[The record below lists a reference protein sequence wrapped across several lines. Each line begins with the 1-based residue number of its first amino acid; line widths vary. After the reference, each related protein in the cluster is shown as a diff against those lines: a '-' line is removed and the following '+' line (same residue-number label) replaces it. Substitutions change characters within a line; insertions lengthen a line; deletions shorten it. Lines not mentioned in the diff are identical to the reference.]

1 MAMEVVVYAARCAPG
16 GEHQAAWDLL
26 ALALERERGISSLP
40 ETAEGAGGKPF
51 FPDRPD
57 LCFNLSH
64 SRGVVV
70 CALHDKAVG
79 VDIEGLRQPPR
90 RLGRGMG
97 SEEFFRRWTAREAS
111 VKHRGGGIANLLRE
125 EEWDP
130 LCRCLEG
137 LLPGWVVTVC
147 PSEPSVIRGVQIGD
161 IGAGTVSAAFR
172 WEPPA
177 PAGDSRQCP

>member
-1 MAMEVVVYAARCAPG
+1 MTMEVVVYAARCAPG

-26 ALALERERGISSLP
+26 ALALERERGILPLP
-40 ETAEGAGGKPF
+40 ETAEEAGGKPF
-51 FPDRPD
+51 FPGRPD
-57 LCFNLSH
+57 VCFNLSH
-64 SRGVVV
+64 SRGGVV

-79 VDIEGLRQPPR
+79 VDIEGLRQSPK
-90 RLGRGMG
+90 RLGRGMEP
-97 SEEFFRRWTAREAS
+97 EEFFRRWTAREAS
-111 VKHRGGGIANLLRE
+111 VKRRGGGIADLLRKE
-125 EEWDP
+125 ECHP

-147 PSEPSVIRGVQIGD
+147 PSEPAVIRGVQIED

-177 PAGDSRQCP
+177 SAGGCRQCP

>member
-1 MAMEVVVYAARCAPG
+1 MAMDVVVYAAQCDPG
-16 GEHQAAWDLL
+16 GEHEAAWALL
-26 ALALERERGISSLP
+26 KLALERESGLSPLP
-40 ETAEGAGGKPF
+40 ETAKGEGGKPF

-64 SRGVVV
+64 SRGGVA

-79 VDIEGLRQPPR
+79 VDIEGLRQSPKH
-90 RLGRGMG
+90 LGRGMEP
-97 SEEFFRRWTAREAS
+97 EEFFRRWTAREAL
-111 VKHRGGGIANLLRE
+111 VKRRGGGIVDLLRE
-125 EEWDP
+125 GEGDP

-147 PSEPSVIRGVQIGD
+147 PSEPAAIRGIRIGD
-161 IGAGTVSAAFR
+161 MAAGTVSDAFR

-177 PAGDSRQCP
+177 VTAALR